1 MACCTV
7 RTQEEFDAAA
17 KRGDCIHVASGD
29 FSAYGS
35 ATVTAYGSATVRATD
50 SATVTA
56 YGSATVRAYGSATV
70 RATDS
75 ATVTAYDSATVMATD
90 SATVRAYARSV
101 IIALSASV
109 VISASGMATVV
120 RQAECRVSTGGLAVS
135 IKRVIADLPVWCAAH
150 DAARTPD
157 DRLRLYKWVNENHDS
172 PHGFRYVIGP
182 VTSPDWDD
190 DSSRECGGGLHACA
204 SLRDALP
211 FRDGRTHAVEI
222 LVAEQDIRAPQ
233 PGDQYPSKVRFR
245 CGEVVRVWKPTDE
258 EVWA

>member
-17 KRGDCIHVASGD
+17 KRGDCIHVAAGD
-29 FSAYGS
+29 F
-35 ATVTAYGSATVRATD
+35 
-50 SATVTA
+50 TA

-70 RATDS
+70 TASGSATVRAYDSATVAAYDS
-75 ATVTAYDSATVMATD
+75 ATVTAYA
-90 SATVRAYARSV
+90 RAV

-135 IKRVIADLPVWCAAH
+135 IERVIADLPVWSAAH
-150 DAARTPD
+150 SVARD
-157 DRLRLYKWVNENHDS
+157 LEGRLRLFKWVDENGKS
-172 PHGFRYVIGP
+172 PHGFHYVIGP
-182 VTSPDWDD
+182 VAAPDWDD
-190 DSSRECGGGLHACA
+190 DSSRECGRGLHACA
-204 SLRDALP
+204 SLRDALK
-211 FRDGRTHAVEI
+211 FRDGCTHAAEI
-222 LVAEQDIRAPQ
+222 LVAEGDIRTPH
-233 PGDQYPSKVRFR
+233 PSDVYPSKVRFR